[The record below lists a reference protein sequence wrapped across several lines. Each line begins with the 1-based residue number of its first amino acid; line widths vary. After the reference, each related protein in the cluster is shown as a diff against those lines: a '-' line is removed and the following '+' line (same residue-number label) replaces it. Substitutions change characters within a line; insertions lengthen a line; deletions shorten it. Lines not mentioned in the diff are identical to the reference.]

1 MNRRRE
7 YEWRDRM
14 QVNTNED
21 EIEMMRR
28 CKEENHEKTQEVAWK
43 WKEDKTANCDG
54 ADGWNKD
61 E

>member
-1 MNRRRE
+1 
-7 YEWRDRM
+7 M
-14 QVNTNED
+14 QVNTNEN

-28 CKEENHEKTQEVAWK
+28 CKEENHEKTQEVTWK

-54 ADGWNKD
+54 ADGWNED